1 MASAA
6 WQLGIAALGT
16 AASIYPLHKLDAS
29 LNQRKRKL
37 SQVATPPPTPVVG
50 PKKLRMAFRR
60 RTRFRRP
67 AFRRRRTFRKRR
79 VFRRSRK
86 AFARKVKS
94 VILRTADAKKFDIP
108 SAANVDLREGDG
120 TSRVT
125 YIRNIFA
132 ALSQGVTDKEFVG
145 NSFFPKGFNIRGQV
159 SLGPTAVTTG
169 HTTMLRFT
177 HIFSTA
183 QLTVGTGTIGPGF
196 LELNSGTTAAL
207 TQTAGAAVL
216 SPQEV
221 PLVFEGTG
229 TLGYVGDGWV
239 IPFNTKKVTVIKSYT
254 VVVNPSAETNEET
267 NVSPVT
273 PFNLWFPLK
282 RGKMQINDPLEAALP
297 APNLFKTGAHYLVIQ
312 AIRTTNSV
320 ANAIACNMDYRLSIY
335 FKDP

>member
-1 MASAA
+1 MASAL
-6 WQLGIAALGT
+6 WQVGIAALGT
-16 AASIYPLHKLDAS
+16 AATIYPLHQLDAS
-29 LNQRKRKL
+29 LNSRKRKY
-37 SQVATPPPTPVVG
+37 SQLNTPPPTPVVG
-50 PKKLRMAFRR
+50 PKKPRMAFRR
-60 RTRFRRP
+60 RTRTRR
-67 AFRRRRTFRKRR
+67 AFRKRRTFRKKR

-94 VILRTADAKKFDIP
+94 VILRTSEPKKYDNP

-125 YIRNIFA
+125 YIRNIWA
-132 ALSQGVTDKEFVG
+132 ALSQGVTHKDFVG
-145 NSFFPKGFNIRGQV
+145 DSFFPKGFNIRGQV

-169 HTTMLRFT
+169 HTTVLRFT
-177 HIFSTA
+177 HVFSTA

-207 TQTAGAAVL
+207 TQSAGAAVL

-221 PLVFEGTG
+221 PLLFEGTG
-229 TLGYVGDGWV
+229 TLGYVGNGWV
-239 IPFNTKKVTVIKSYT
+239 IPFNSQKVRVIKSYT
-254 VVVNPSAETNEET
+254 VIVNPGGVSDAET

-282 RGKMQINDPLEAALP
+282 RGKMQINDPTEAALP
-297 APNLFKTGAHYLVIQ
+297 APNVFKTGAHYLVIQ

-320 ANAIACNMDYRLSIY
+320 ANEIACNMDYRLTVF